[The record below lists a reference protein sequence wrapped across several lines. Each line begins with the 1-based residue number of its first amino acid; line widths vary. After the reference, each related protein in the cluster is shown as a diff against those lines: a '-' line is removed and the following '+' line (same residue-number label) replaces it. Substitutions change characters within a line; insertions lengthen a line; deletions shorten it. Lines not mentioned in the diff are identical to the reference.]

1 MSQECLNTYFAPAE
15 RTPENK
21 LKEQVDMF
29 CNTTL
34 LSEVADAL
42 PNLMMVLNKEREVIY
57 ANERICEVLK
67 ISGVEQIAG
76 KRPGEV
82 FDCAY
87 SHLMDAGCGTSE
99 HCQVCGAVLS
109 ILAALDGKQSV
120 RECHLRTSANDA
132 YTMQVWST
140 PFEFKGER
148 YAIFILLDISDTK
161 WRESLERMFFHDL
174 INSIGSITGLAE
186 VLKMEAGSNA
196 PSETIQMIQRA
207 SDHLIEEV
215 ESQRQ
220 LSAAERGEITLM
232 IIEHSSHGLLMDI
245 IEMYANH
252 EVSKGKKI
260 VLEANAESAY
270 FKTDAALF
278 RRVVGNMVK
287 NALEAIPEGEIVTLD
302 CRKDNG
308 RLIFSVHNPGVMP
321 KDAQLQMFQRAFSSK
336 GSGRGIGSYSMK
348 LFGEKFLN
356 GEVSFESNEENGTVF
371 YFKVPV
377 E

>member
-1 MSQECLNTYFAPAE
+1 MSQECINTYFAPAE

-21 LKEQVDMF
+21 LKGQVEMF

-140 PFEFKGER
+140 PFTFKGER

-220 LSAAERGEITLM
+220 LSMAERGEITLM
-232 IIEHSSHGLLMDI
+232 VIEHNSKKLLMDI
-245 IEMYANH
+245 IEMYTIHPVVAGR
-252 EVSKGKKI
+252 EI
-260 VLEANAESAY
+260 VLDEKAVETT

-278 RRVVGNMVK
+278 RRVIGNMLK
-287 NALEAIPEGEIVTLD
+287 NALEAIPEGEAVTLN
-302 CRKDNG
+302 CQKDG
-308 RLIFSVHNPGVMP
+308 ADLVFSVHNPGVMP
-321 KDAQLQMFQRAFSSK
+321 RDVQLQLFQRAFSSK

-348 LFGEKFLN
+348 LFGEQFLS
-356 GEVSFESNEENGTVF
+356 GKVSFQSNEENGTTF

-377 E
+377 

>member
-1 MSQECLNTYFAPAE
+1 MSQDHLTTYFAPAE
-15 RTPENK
+15 RTPESK
-21 LKEQVDMF
+21 LKKQIEMF

-42 PNLMMVLNKEREVIY
+42 PNLMMVLNQEREVIY
-57 ANERICEVLK
+57 ANERICELLK
-67 ISGVEQIAG
+67 ISGVEKIAG
-76 KRPGEV
+76 KRPGEI

-87 SHLMDAGCGTSE
+87 SKLMDAGCGTSE

-109 ILAALDGKQSV
+109 ILAALDGSQSV
-120 RECHLRTSANDA
+120 RECHLRTTDNDA

-140 PFEFKGER
+140 PFTFKGER

-174 INSIGSITGLAE
+174 INSIGSITGLTE
-186 VLKMEAGSNA
+186 VLKMETGANA

-220 LSAAERGEITLM
+220 LSAAERGEITLTVL
-232 IIEHSSHGLLMDI
+232 EHGSHGLLMDI

-252 EVSKGKKI
+252 DVAKGKKI
-260 VLEANAESAY
+260 VLDDRAVSTT
-270 FKTDAALF
+270 FKTDAVLF

-287 NALEAIPEGEIVTLD
+287 NALEAIPEGGTVTLD
-302 CRKDNG
+302 CRKDNDN
-308 RLIFSVHNPGVMP
+308 LIVSVHNPGVMP
-321 KDAQLQMFQRAFSSK
+321 KDVQLQMFQRAFSSK
-336 GSGRGIGSYSMK
+336 GGGRGIGTYSMK

-356 GEVSFESNEENGTVF
+356 GKVTFESNEENGTSF
-371 YFKVPV
+371 FFTVPV
-377 E
+377 